1 MENFLLFSV
10 IVLVFSSVCSVAQ
23 ETPSDDESSL
33 SKCDTIF
40 KQVFEQSAPRENRNA
55 GTIKLYG
62 DSTNS
67 MDLISC
73 VAGCCEAKN
82 ETCNVAFLYKQNCYH
97 VSCKTNEACL
107 PEKKTQTKAQLRMV
121 LVRPV
126 RDSARSDISWMDLL
140 KENKLEQFYS
150 ASPEQETAPAVI
162 PRGQGLWSRINDM
175 DSLQYLDDDITAIKR
190 KPVNI
195 NYDSDFDDD
204 STPFTLCELDRDCG
218 KHEECALLNLRNG
231 KGLCKCINGYE
242 KNQDGHCI
250 GDLVYASSIRDE
262 ILKPLKSKLLQESLL
277 QAEGVTIH
285 PLTEKLAV
293 SVVNK
298 TVHLPEKETTLSA
311 YVVPDEQIRGD
322 TYKYLWSVIDQPNGV
337 MNGTISEQTKSKVS
351 LTNLSEG
358 VYVFRVKVSGN
369 GSYGEAVANITVI
382 PEKRINKIPEVI
394 ITPKEQTIKLP
405 TSVAI
410 LDGSTSQDDD
420 KIVNWKWELI
430 RGPIGYQPKLPETST
445 LQLTDLTSPGNYTF
459 KLTVTDSDTA
469 TNSTSANIVVLK
481 GTDYPPE
488 ANAGADVILYLP
500 HNNVTLNG
508 TLSKDD
514 QEIVAWEW
522 TKDDSDQTKA
532 VDMQNTRTPYL
543 QLSNLEEGMYTFVLK
558 VTDGSGQSGTS
569 SVHVFVKPQTNQ
581 PPVAKAGSNS
591 TINLPQSFVKLDGSG
606 SSDDIGIKSWRWTQI
621 SGPNSAIFE
630 NANVSVTNA
639 TGLTIGDYVFEL
651 TVQDE
656 NKNSASDRV
665 YVKIVQEKNLAPTA
679 NAGGDQTITL
689 PVKAI
694 YLNGTKSTDDLK
706 IVNYTWTREGTS
718 LATGVIVGD
727 SDKKNI
733 LVLTD
738 VVPGRYVFKLTVWD
752 EQGLSSSDTVSV
764 IVRQDPHLMDLV
776 EITLPNGV
784 SSLTQAELD
793 SLKQKIVLLLGDVE
807 LRIRE
812 LKTDHR
818 TEAAILIFYVEKLSV
833 DGKFIT
839 IPGKQVQQILKD
851 KLWKDASI
859 LGTTFPD
866 VRTTVCQN
874 QCSGH
879 GICNAVTRG
888 CICDTFWM
896 PSVFYFW
903 SLEEANC
910 DWSILYVI
918 IACFIGFLLLS
929 GMFCAITCFCRK
941 SKKPRSRPK
950 VQKYSPLGSHDEETP
965 PRGLNI
971 LEMYF
976 SNQNVSF
983 QFLDKQSFP
992 TPIQILMWFSKI
1004 NRNSM
1009 VS

>member
-1 MENFLLFSV
+1 
-10 IVLVFSSVCSVAQ
+10 
-23 ETPSDDESSL
+23 
-33 SKCDTIF
+33 
-40 KQVFEQSAPRENRNA
+40 
-55 GTIKLYG
+55 
-62 DSTNS
+62 
-67 MDLISC
+67 
-73 VAGCCEAKN
+73 
-82 ETCNVAFLYKQNCYH
+82 
-97 VSCKTNEACL
+97 
-107 PEKKTQTKAQLRMV
+107 
-121 LVRPV
+121 
-126 RDSARSDISWMDLL
+126 
-140 KENKLEQFYS
+140 
-150 ASPEQETAPAVI
+150 
-162 PRGQGLWSRINDM
+162 
-175 DSLQYLDDDITAIKR
+175 DSLAYLDDDEITAIKR
-190 KPVNI
+190 KPVNL
-195 NYDSDFDDD
+195 NYNDFEDD
-204 STPFTLCELDRDCG
+204 SATPFTLCGKDRDCG
-218 KHEECALLNLRNG
+218 KHEECVLLNPMNG
-231 KGLCKCINGYE
+231 KGLCKCINGYQ
-242 KNQDGHCI
+242 KNQDGHCV
-250 GDLVYASSIRDE
+250 GDLMFVPSTIREE
-262 ILKPLKSKLLQESLL
+262 ILKPLKSKFIQESLL
-277 QAEGVTIH
+277 EAEGVTVH

-311 YVVPDEQIRGD
+311 YVVPDELSRGD
-322 TYKYLWSVIDQPNGV
+322 SYKYLWTVIDQPNGI
-337 MNGTISEQTKSKVS
+337 MN
-351 LTNLSEG
+351 
-358 VYVFRVKVSGN
+358 VKVTGN
-369 GSYGEAVANITVI
+369 GSYGEAVANVTVI
-382 PEKRINKIPEVI
+382 PEKRINKVPEVI

-410 LDGSTSQDDD
+410 LDGSTSLDDD

-445 LQLTDLTSPGNYTF
+445 LQLSDLTSPGNYTF
-459 KLTVTDSDTA
+459 KLTVTDSDNA
-469 TNSTSANIVVLK
+469 VNSTLANITVLK

-522 TKDDSDQTKA
+522 TKADSDQTKA

-543 QLSNLEEGMYTFVLK
+543 QLSNLEEGMYTFMLK
-558 VTDGSGQSGTS
+558 VTDGSGQTGTS
-569 SVHVFVKPQTNQ
+569 SVHVFVKPPTNQ
-581 PPVAKAGSNS
+581 PPIAKAGSNS
-591 TINLPQSFVKLDGSG
+591 TINLPQSYVKLDGSS
-606 SSDDIGIKSWRWTQI
+606 SSDDIGIKSYSWKQI
-621 SGPNSAIFE
+621 SGPNNAEIE
-630 NANVSVTNA
+630 NMNSSIANA
-639 TGLTIGDYVFEL
+639 TGCSG
-651 TVQDE
+651 
-656 NKNSASDRV
+656 KNSAP
-665 YVKIVQEKNLAPTA
+665 IA

-694 YLNGTKSTDDLK
+694 YLNGSKSTDDLR
-706 IVNYTWTREGTS
+706 IVNYTWVRESTS

-727 SDKKNI
+727 SDKEEV

-738 VVPGRYVFKLTVWD
+738 VVPGRYVFKLTVSD
-752 EQGLSSSDTVSV
+752 DQGLSGSDTVSV
-764 IVRQDPHLMDLV
+764 IVRQDPHYMDLV

-833 DGKFIT
+833 DGKYET
-839 IPGKQVQQILKD
+839 VPGLHIQQMLKE

-859 LGTTFPD
+859 LGTTFLD
-866 VRTTVCQN
+866 VRTSVCQN

-879 GICNAVTRG
+879 GVCNAVTRA

-918 IACFIGFLLLS
+918 IACFIVFLLLS

-950 VQKYSPLGSHDEETP
+950 AQKYSPLGSHDEEAP
-965 PRGLNI
+965 PLPRTTVLSDSDTDSDVVFENQPKLNGI
-971 LEMYF
+971 L
-976 SNQNVSF
+976 
-983 QFLDKQSFP
+983 
-992 TPIQILMWFSKI
+992 
-1004 NRNSM
+1004 RNGS
-1009 VS
+1009 SRKNGRRIKT